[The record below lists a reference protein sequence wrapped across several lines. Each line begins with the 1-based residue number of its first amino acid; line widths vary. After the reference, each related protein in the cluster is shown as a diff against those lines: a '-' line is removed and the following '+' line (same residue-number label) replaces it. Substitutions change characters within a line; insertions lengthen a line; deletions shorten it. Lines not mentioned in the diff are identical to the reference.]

1 MDESWRM
8 RMGMADLPR
17 RRSTEEAS
25 SRSVTETFLDADEFS
40 DVFGGPPRS
49 VLTRKFSVDFCARST
64 SSSSGKSFYE
74 DVFRHPESDSKSGR
88 RLPAFRIP
96 SRNEG
101 FYRDVFRWDDD
112 QKRSRERYRSDSKPK
127 SKSNSSSVLS
137 SEELSPLRPVLGDD
151 VALNSFASKLRP
163 INVPGRWNTATKM
176 PEDRPNKQAMPVYQC
191 NPLSTM
197 ENQYM
202 ESEANFFR
210 SSYYGFS
217 RRNSSPETISI
228 EPNSY
233 RSFKVSGDDVE
244 LNSPASPV
252 SSLCQETEATGVCY
266 DNCAMPAQEMD
277 QEEDEVMSS
286 YVIEI
291 NSDHRE
297 TTSEAVSVDEAIAWA
312 KERFQRHCTERQEGK
327 DQSTELGE
335 KLGAN
340 GCLDQEMNGHEMV
353 HSLVEEQK
361 KWTTNEE
368 KEQSD
373 KDQLQMEMDLL
384 DEDVRLWSAG
394 KETNIQSLLSTL
406 HHILWPNSGWY
417 PINFTSLT
425 ESTHVKKAYQRARL
439 CLHPD
444 KLQQRGATLQ
454 QKYVAEKAFSI
465 LQDAWATF
473 ISQDV
478 FFKPH
483 AEAWGLSGVQ
493 F

>member
-327 DQSTELGE
+327 DQSTELGDTRLIDYYTSPMLFFFSFLFAPIF
-335 KLGAN
+335 KVNHLN
-340 GCLDQEMNGHEMV
+340 FCIYHLQ
-353 HSLVEEQK
+353 
-361 KWTTNEE
+361 
-368 KEQSD
+368 
-373 KDQLQMEMDLL
+373 QLQMEMDLL

>member
-8 RMGMADLPR
+8 RMGMPDLPR

-25 SRSVTETFLDADEFS
+25 RRSVTETVLDADDFS
-40 DVFGGPPRS
+40 DVFGGPPRT
-49 VLTRKFSVDFCARST
+49 VLTRKFSGDFCAKST

-74 DVFRHPESDSKSGR
+74 DVFRPPESDSKSSKSGR
-88 RLPAFRIP
+88 SLPAFRIP

-101 FYRDVFRWDDD
+101 FYGDVFRWDDD
-112 QKRSRERYRSDSKPK
+112 QMRSRERSRSDSKAK

-163 INVPGRWNTATKM
+163 INVPGGWNAATKM
-176 PEDRPNKQAMPVYQC
+176 SEEKPNKQATPVFQC
-191 NPLSTM
+191 NPPSPM

-202 ESEANFFR
+202 ESESNNFK

-233 RSFKVSGDDVE
+233 GSFKVSGDDVE

-266 DNCAMPAQEMD
+266 NNSTMPEQEMD

-291 NSDHRE
+291 NSDHKE
-297 TTSEAVSVDEAIAWA
+297 TTGEAVSVDEAIAWA
-312 KERFQRHCTERQEGK
+312 KERFQRQSTERQEEK

-335 KLGAN
+335 MN
-340 GCLDQEMNGHEMV
+340 GPRNEFLDQEMNGHEML
-353 HSLVEEQK
+353 HSSMEEQK
-361 KWTTNEE
+361 KWTTDEE
-368 KEQSD
+368 KEQSE

-384 DEDVRLWSAG
+384 NEDVRLWSAG
-394 KETNIQSLLSTL
+394 KEINIQSLLSTL
-406 HHILWPNSGWY
+406 HHILWPSSGWY
-417 PINFTSLT
+417 PITLTSLT
-425 ESTHVKKAYQRARL
+425 ESSNVKKAYQRARL

-478 FFKPH
+478 FFNY
-483 AEAWGLSGVQ
+483 
-493 F
+493 